1 MTYGTEYQQSM
12 GAQGKW
18 KTNIRYNRLGYTR
31 GAGLTF
37 ELRSPEPVER
47 AVFQAFADV
56 RGLAA

>member
-1 MTYGTEYQQSM
+1 MD
-12 GAQGKW
+12 AQGKW